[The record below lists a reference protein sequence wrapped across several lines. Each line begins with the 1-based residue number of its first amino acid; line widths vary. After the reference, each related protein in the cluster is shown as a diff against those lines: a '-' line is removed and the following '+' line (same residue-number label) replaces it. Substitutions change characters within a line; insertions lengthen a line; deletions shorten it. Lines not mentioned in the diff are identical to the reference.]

1 MTVKQVVMIYII
13 AVNVVAFVMYGID
26 KWKAKHS
33 KWRIPEATLL
43 GLAVLGGSI
52 GAWLGM
58 KVWHHKTMHKKF
70 KYGIPLILIGQVAI
84 VLLATCRTGQMTGLS
99 EPIPQV
105 HWLRQAHSPHV
116 FLQPVKARLAT
127 K

>member
-70 KYGIPLILIGQVAI
+70 KYGIPLIMIGQVAI
-84 VLLATCRTGQMTGLS
+84 VLLVTCRTGQMTGQS
-99 EPIPQV
+99 EPIPKYTGYAK
-105 HWLRQAHSPHV
+105 RIRPMY
-116 FLQPVKARLAT
+116 FYNP
-127 K
+127 